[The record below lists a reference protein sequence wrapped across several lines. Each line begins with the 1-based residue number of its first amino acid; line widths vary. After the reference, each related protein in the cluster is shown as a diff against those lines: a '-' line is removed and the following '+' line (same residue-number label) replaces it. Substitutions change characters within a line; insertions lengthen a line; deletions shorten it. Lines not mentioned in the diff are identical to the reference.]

1 MLRRIASP
9 ALCLLAVVLAGCGSN
24 EEPQGKSGDEAVTVT
39 AQPVTYLPDRQR
51 IEAIGTARAQD
62 SAEIYPQIDG
72 VVIAMLFE
80 GGDYVQS
87 GATLLRMDSRA
98 EQLAVDLA
106 GNAVREAEQLL
117 GRYRR
122 IEDTGALSESQIE
135 QGETALVA
143 AQIQL
148 RQARLALADRSVRAP
163 FSGNIGFTEVD
174 VGDRVTT
181 DTLIAQLDQR
191 SVLFVDFQAPE
202 AVYDA
207 MQPGQTVQIT
217 PYSMPDRTFEAEV
230 RDRNTTVSAE
240 ERSFTVRA
248 RVPNGG
254 DMLRPGMSF
263 RVALELSGRELP
275 AVPEEAIVWGSDGAY
290 LFRVADGRARRVP
303 LTIVSRREGVA
314 LVDASLPR
322 GANIIAQGVQKVRD
336 GGVVRIVKAQRPAA
350 ARARMTAPKTDG
362 ETRGGADQTG
372 TGAGAAR

>member
-1 MLRRIASP
+1 MFRRIASL
-9 ALCLLAVVLAGCGSN
+9 ALPLLAGVLAGCGGN
-24 EEPQGKSGDEAVTVT
+24 EEPRGKTGDEAVTVT
-39 AQPVTYLPDRQR
+39 AQPVVYLPDRQQ
-51 IEAIGTARAQD
+51 IEAIGTARAQE
-62 SAEIYPQIDG
+62 SAEIYPDTDG
-72 VVIAMLFE
+72 VVTAMLFE
-80 GGDYVQS
+80 GGDYVRS
-87 GATLLRMDSRA
+87 GETLLQMDSRA

-143 AQIQL
+143 AQIEL
-148 RQARLALADRSVRAP
+148 RQARLALAERSVRAP

-314 LVDASLPR
+314 LVDAPLPR

-336 GGVVRIVKAQRPAA
+336 GGVVRIVEAQRPAGT
-350 ARARMTAPKTDG
+350 RARMTAPNANG
-362 ETRGGADQTG
+362 EARRGADQTG
-372 TGAGAAR
+372 TGAAR